1 MSYLL
6 DTNICIYIIKNQ
18 YVDLVKKLREVGIEN
33 VAISTITIA
42 ELEYGVANSNQL
54 SETMTRLYEFLV
66 PFAIIDFDMDS
77 ARYYAKIRKELK
89 DLGQPIGSMDTL
101 IAAIA
106 LAHQQTLVTNTVK
119 EFAKVIGLKIEN
131 WITG

>member
-1 MSYLL
+1 M
-6 DTNICIYIIKNQ
+6 
-18 YVDLVKKLREVGIEN
+18 DLVKKLREVGIES

-42 ELEYGVANSNQL
+42 ELECGVANSNQL

-131 WITG
+131 WIAG